1 MLSTVLPVQT
11 AQSRAVLSS
20 QNAAALPRPAWNP
33 GPGVVVGRHIIADL
47 YGVAPELISRRE
59 TVEAILDE
67 VVREARLTEEG
78 RAYKQFEPYGVTG
91 VVLLAESHLAI
102 HTWPEH
108 GLVNLDVFTCGEP
121 EQADEAFR
129 LLLEKFRPQS
139 YRHVIMD
146 RG

>member
-1 MLSTVLPVQT
+1 MLSTVLSPQAART
-11 AQSRAVLSS
+11 RAEVSS
-20 QNAAALPRPAWNP
+20 PSALAAPRPAWNS

-47 YGVAPELISRRE
+47 YGVAPDLISRRE

-91 VVLLAESHLAI
+91 VILLAESHLAI

-108 GLVNLDVFTCGEP
+108 GLVNVDVFTCGEP

-129 LLLEKFRPQS
+129 LLVEKFRPAA
-139 YRHVIMD
+139 YRHVVMD

>member
-1 MLSTVLPVQT
+1 MLSTVLSPQAAQT
-11 AQSRAVLSS
+11 RAVLSS
-20 QNAAALPRPAWNP
+20 SQEVPTQRPAWIS

-78 RAYKQFEPYGVTG
+78 RAYKQFEPQGVTG
-91 VVLLAESHLAI
+91 VVLLSESHLAI

-108 GLVNLDVFTCGEP
+108 SLVNVDVFTCGEP

-129 LLLEKFRPQS
+129 LLLEKFRPQA
-139 YRHVIMD
+139 YRHVVMD

>member
-1 MLSTVLPVQT
+1 MLSTVLSPTT
-11 AQSRAVLSS
+11 APPRAALSS
-20 QNAAALPRPAWNP
+20 QSVNASPRPAWNS

-108 GLVNLDVFTCGEP
+108 GLVNVDVFTCGEP

-129 LLLEKFRPQS
+129 LLLAKFRPQW
-139 YRHVIMD
+139 YRHVVMG

>member
-1 MLSTVLPVQT
+1 MLSTVLPVGT
-11 AQSRAVLSS
+11 AQERAVLSS
-20 QNAAALPRPAWNP
+20 QRADATPRPAWNP

-59 TVEAILDE
+59 VVEAILDE

-91 VVLLAESHLAI
+91 VVLLAESHLAV

-108 GLVNLDVFTCGEP
+108 GLVNVDVFTCGEP

-129 LLLEKFRPQS
+129 LLLEKFQPQA
-139 YRHVIMD
+139 YRHVVMD